1 MAVALVVAQQ
11 ASAGKLDVK
20 TFNYTGPLTVREPV
34 MIDSVDLN
42 KKKYDA
48 STDLRT
54 GKKILSTPNNISWM
68 PGTDSY
74 CFARETTDGKDL
86 VAVDVATGTEKMI
99 ANNIPDESY
108 TMAPT
113 GDYMIVMKRVEG
125 KSDFAWFDRWLKD
138 QPQWWES
145 MYENIPD

>member
-1 MAVALVVAQQ
+1 
-11 ASAGKLDVK
+11 
-20 TFNYTGPLTVREPV
+20 

-74 CFARETTDGKDL
+74 CFTRETTDGKDL